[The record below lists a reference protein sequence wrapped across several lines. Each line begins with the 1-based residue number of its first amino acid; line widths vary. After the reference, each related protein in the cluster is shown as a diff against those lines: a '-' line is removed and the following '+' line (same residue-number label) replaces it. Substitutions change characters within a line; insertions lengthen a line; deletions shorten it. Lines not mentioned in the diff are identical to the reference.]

1 MKIKCDLNKSS
12 LTNITD
18 EFLGLDI
25 SKHFNKNGKYLRY
38 TYIVLIQCLITLFL
52 MVIGNIF
59 GLYSLIKFLCLFTIF
74 IIIEFVLYLIVFL
87 ILTYYDLRGELFID
101 EFGIT
106 DTNSKI
112 RSGFSWD
119 YIKYV
124 VFTRDGVYFV
134 CSGSIYIYSTKNI
147 KDINKAIDEYKSD
160 LLVIDKRK

>member
-1 MKIKCDLNKSS
+1 MKIKYDLNKSS

-101 EFGIT
+101 EFGIFS
-106 DTNSKI
+106 NSE
-112 RSGFSWD
+112 
-119 YIKYV
+119 
-124 VFTRDGVYFV
+124 
-134 CSGSIYIYSTKNI
+134 YSFK
-147 KDINKAIDEYKSD
+147 
-160 LLVIDKRK
+160 